1 MAETCS
7 KNGRRL
13 VSHYR
18 LSNIIQADAVTCGD
32 ENENGKAQEER
43 ALMDSKSMVHV
54 GGGDDDNETGNNIN
68 WLQDKYMKIST
79 LVQSQMTQ
87 RLGKNQEQGVRLV

>member
-1 MAETCS
+1 M
-7 KNGRRL
+7 

-32 ENENGKAQEER
+32 QNENGKDQEEQ

-54 GGGDDDNETGNNIN
+54 GGGDDTEIRNNIN
-68 WLQDKYMKIST
+68 GLQGKSMKINT
-79 LVQSQMTQ
+79 LVQSQMAQT
-87 RLGKNQEQGVRLV
+87 LGKNQEQVVRLV